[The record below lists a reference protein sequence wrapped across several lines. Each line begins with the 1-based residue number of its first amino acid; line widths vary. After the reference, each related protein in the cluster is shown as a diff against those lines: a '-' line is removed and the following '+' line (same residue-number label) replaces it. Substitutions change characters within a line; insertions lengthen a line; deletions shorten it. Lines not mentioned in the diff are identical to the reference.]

1 MFSLPN
7 SIDQLFCWQGK
18 VRKKMETCIIKVLNF
33 STKKGDVYKAEPPL
47 DLKEAFSKF
56 AGGENQMKKDQ
67 LLRFMVEHQ
76 GENIST
82 IEDLDKI
89 VEKFLQLGSSCSSTK
104 TSSTRIVDVYRKQG
118 LSLNDFID
126 FLLLGDFNG
135 PLKDEVCTFSD

>member
-1 MFSLPN
+1 
-7 SIDQLFCWQGK
+7 
-18 VRKKMETCIIKVLNF
+18 
-33 STKKGDVYKAEPPL
+33 
-47 DLKEAFSKF
+47 
-56 AGGENQMKKDQ
+56 MKKDQ

>member
-1 MFSLPN
+1 
-7 SIDQLFCWQGK
+7 
-18 VRKKMETCIIKVLNF
+18 METYIIKVLNF
-33 STKKGDVYKAEPPL
+33 LTKKGEVYKAEPPL

-76 GENIST
+76 GENNIST
-82 IEDLDKI
+82 MEDLDKI
-89 VEKFLQLGSSCSSTK
+89 VEKFLQLRNSCSSTK

-126 FLLLGDFNG
+126 FLILDDFNG
-135 PLKDEVCTFSD
+135 PLKDKVCTFSDRLRQKNSGNKLLLCAL

>member
-1 MFSLPN
+1 
-7 SIDQLFCWQGK
+7 
-18 VRKKMETCIIKVLNF
+18 METYIIKVLNF
-33 STKKGDVYKAEPPL
+33 LTKKGEVYKAEPPL